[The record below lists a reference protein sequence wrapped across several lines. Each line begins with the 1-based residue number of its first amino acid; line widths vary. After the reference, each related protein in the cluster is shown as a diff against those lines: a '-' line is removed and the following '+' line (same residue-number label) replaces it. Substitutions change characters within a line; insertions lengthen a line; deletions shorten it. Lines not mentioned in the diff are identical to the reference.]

1 LILPD
6 RVSPVLTRE
15 LIYTGIT
22 RAKNWFSLITGDASV
37 FSDSVEQ
44 RVVRASGL
52 GSVLGDVPINW

>member
-37 FSDSVEQ
+37 FSDSVGQ